1 MTAQQKDTGN
11 TLGVTVARNVL
22 GTLLSQVLPPFVAI
36 ATVPAIV
43 HGLGVDRYGVLAIV
57 WVILGYSTFL
67 ELGLSR
73 ALTKFVA
80 QYIERGENH
89 KIPQAV
95 WTTLAFQALLGAIAG
110 AVFALCAGWI
120 GHYLA
125 IPAELRDEGIA
136 SLRLIGL
143 LPPFLFA
150 IASLGGL
157 LIAGLHFGA
166 ANLIQVLS
174 SAITYVAIAIA
185 ASTFHA
191 KTTTIVLIIIA
202 IKILTVAVLY
212 GASLAYF
219 PILRTRTALHAA
231 SLRPLLNFGG
241 WIAATSVL
249 GQFVLRIDRF
259 LISAMISVAAV
270 TYYSVPYDVL
280 TRTAILPA
288 AVVAALFPTF
298 SGLQAGP
305 VSGDHRLQQLY
316 VRATKY
322 LLLFMVPMVL
332 VTIVF
337 GRDALRAWM
346 GSQFADHAGRTLEL
360 LAISLPLSSLV
371 WVPVTLLQSAARPD
385 FTAKVLLAESVGHL
399 ALCWLL
405 VRWYGIE
412 GAALAF
418 LVRCVVDVSVH
429 YIAVA
434 KLRLVPARCFR
445 TGPFTSTL
453 GLLAAL
459 TVAMIAIYWMRLPL
473 LMRAAAAALALGA
486 FAGLAWRFTLDG
498 SDKHPVNLLMNRVA
512 ATLRRNAA
520 STT

>member
-1 MTAQQKDTGN
+1 M
-11 TLGVTVARNVL
+11 
-22 GTLLSQVLPPFVAI
+22 
-36 ATVPAIV
+36 TVPPIV
-43 HGLGVDRYGVLAIV
+43 HGLGVERYGVLAIV

-80 QYIERGENH
+80 QYIERGENE

-95 WTTLAFQALLGAIAG
+95 WTTLAFQALLGAVAG
-110 AVFALCAGWI
+110 AVFALCAGWLV
-120 GHYLA
+120 HFLA
-125 IPAELRDEGIA
+125 IPAQLRAEGVA

-143 LPPFLFA
+143 LPPFMFA

-157 LIAGLHFGA
+157 LIAGLHFAA

-174 SAITYVAIAIA
+174 SALTYVAIAIA
-185 ASTFHA
+185 ASVFHA
-191 KTTTIVLIIIA
+191 RTTTIVMIIVA
-202 IKILTVAVLY
+202 IKIATLLALYVAS
-212 GASLAYF
+212 AFYF
-219 PILRTRTALHAA
+219 PILRTRTALHTA

-241 WIAATSVL
+241 WVAATSVL
-249 GQFVLRIDRF
+249 GQFVARIDRF
-259 LISAMISVAAV
+259 LISAIISVAAV

-288 AVVAALFPTF
+288 SVVAALFPTF
-298 SGLQAGP
+298 SGLQANGTA
-305 VSGDHRLQQLY
+305 GDHRLQQLY

-332 VTIVF
+332 TTIVF

-346 GSQFADHAGRTLEL
+346 GGQFADHSGRTLEI
-360 LAISLPLSSLV
+360 LAIALPLSSLV

-385 FTAKVLLAESVGHL
+385 FTAKVLLAESAGHL
-399 ALCWLL
+399 ALCWWM

-412 GAALAF
+412 GAAVAF
-418 LVRCVVDVSVH
+418 LIRSFVDVTVH
-429 YIAVA
+429 YVAVA
-434 KLRLVPARCFR
+434 KLRLVPVRCFATGNFPR
-445 TGPFTSTL
+445 TV
-453 GLLAAL
+453 GLLAGL
-459 TVAMIAIYWMRLPL
+459 SFAMAAIFWMGLPL
-473 LMRAAAAALALGA
+473 LSRTIAASLTLGVFAAA
-486 FAGLAWRFTLDG
+486 AWRFTLDG

-512 ATLRRNAA
+512 TTLRRQAA